1 MKKRI
6 AHIAGGLTTGG
17 VEAVIYNYFSKIDR
31 KDYELYY
38 ITYDTPDP
46 AVKKKFE
53 DIGFHVYEVTK
64 KKENLKK
71 SCKEVYTILKENHI
85 NIVHSHMT
93 LMSFVTSFLGK
104 FCGIKVRIAHSH
116 LALYPTG
123 IKKPVY
129 AFFKFCTRVT
139 STDYMACGKK
149 AGEYLYGKANMKNG
163 RVRIMN
169 NAIDTEK
176 YAYNE
181 EIRNKKREE
190 LQIGDRFCIGHV
202 GRFAEQKN
210 HAYLIDI
217 FYEVH
222 KKKEDAVLLL
232 VGDGPLQE
240 DVKARVHQY
249 GLDDAVI
256 FAGSRDDV
264 GELYQAMDLFVLPS
278 LFEGLAL
285 VLVETQCAGLRILVS
300 DAVTDEI
307 KMTDRMEYLPLHDKK
322 VWVNKILSMT
332 EEIKEENLALRSR
345 GREEVAKSGY
355 DIMTEAK
362 KLDRFYEKR
371 LEGRR

>member
-104 FCGIKVRIAHSH
+104 LCGIKVRIAHSH

-149 AGEYLYGKANMKNG
+149 AG
-163 RVRIMN
+163 
-169 NAIDTEK
+169 
-176 YAYNE
+176 
-181 EIRNKKREE
+181 
-190 LQIGDRFCIGHV
+190 
-202 GRFAEQKN
+202 
-210 HAYLIDI
+210 
-217 FYEVH
+217 
-222 KKKEDAVLLL
+222 
-232 VGDGPLQE
+232 
-240 DVKARVHQY
+240 
-249 GLDDAVI
+249 
-256 FAGSRDDV
+256 
-264 GELYQAMDLFVLPS
+264 
-278 LFEGLAL
+278 
-285 VLVETQCAGLRILVS
+285 
-300 DAVTDEI
+300 
-307 KMTDRMEYLPLHDKK
+307 
-322 VWVNKILSMT
+322 
-332 EEIKEENLALRSR
+332 
-345 GREEVAKSGY
+345 
-355 DIMTEAK
+355 
-362 KLDRFYEKR
+362 
-371 LEGRR
+371 

>member
-104 FCGIKVRIAHSH
+104 LCGIKVRIAHSH

-181 EIRNKKREE
+181 ELRNKKREE

-232 VGDGPLQE
+232 
-240 DVKARVHQY
+240 
-249 GLDDAVI
+249 
-256 FAGSRDDV
+256 
-264 GELYQAMDLFVLPS
+264 
-278 LFEGLAL
+278 
-285 VLVETQCAGLRILVS
+285 LVETQCAGLRILVS

>member
-1 MKKRI
+1 
-6 AHIAGGLTTGG
+6 
-17 VEAVIYNYFSKIDR
+17 
-31 KDYELYY
+31 
-38 ITYDTPDP
+38 
-46 AVKKKFE
+46 
-53 DIGFHVYEVTK
+53 
-64 KKENLKK
+64 
-71 SCKEVYTILKENHI
+71 
-85 NIVHSHMT
+85 MT
-93 LMSFVTSFLGK
+93 
-104 FCGIKVRIAHSH
+104 
-116 LALYPTG
+116 
-123 IKKPVY
+123 
-129 AFFKFCTRVT
+129 
-139 STDYMACGKK
+139 
-149 AGEYLYGKANMKNG
+149 
-163 RVRIMN
+163 
-169 NAIDTEK
+169 
-176 YAYNE
+176 
-181 EIRNKKREE
+181 
-190 LQIGDRFCIGHV
+190 
-202 GRFAEQKN
+202 
-210 HAYLIDI
+210 
-217 FYEVH
+217 YEVH

>member
-104 FCGIKVRIAHSH
+104 LCGIKVRIAHSH
-116 LALYPTG
+116 LALHPTG

-210 HAYLIDI
+210 HAYLIRY
-217 FYEVH
+217 F
-222 KKKEDAVLLL
+222 L
-232 VGDGPLQE
+232 
-240 DVKARVHQY
+240 
-249 GLDDAVI
+249 
-256 FAGSRDDV
+256 
-264 GELYQAMDLFVLPS
+264 
-278 LFEGLAL
+278 
-285 VLVETQCAGLRILVS
+285 
-300 DAVTDEI
+300 
-307 KMTDRMEYLPLHDKK
+307 
-322 VWVNKILSMT
+322 
-332 EEIKEENLALRSR
+332 
-345 GREEVAKSGY
+345 
-355 DIMTEAK
+355 
-362 KLDRFYEKR
+362 
-371 LEGRR
+371 

>member
-1 MKKRI
+1 
-6 AHIAGGLTTGG
+6 
-17 VEAVIYNYFSKIDR
+17 
-31 KDYELYY
+31 
-38 ITYDTPDP
+38 
-46 AVKKKFE
+46 
-53 DIGFHVYEVTK
+53 
-64 KKENLKK
+64 
-71 SCKEVYTILKENHI
+71 
-85 NIVHSHMT
+85 
-93 LMSFVTSFLGK
+93 
-104 FCGIKVRIAHSH
+104 
-116 LALYPTG
+116 
-123 IKKPVY
+123 
-129 AFFKFCTRVT
+129 
-139 STDYMACGKK
+139 
-149 AGEYLYGKANMKNG
+149 MKNG

-307 KMTDRMEYLPLHDKK
+307 KMTDRMEYLPLHVKRYGS
-322 VWVNKILSMT
+322 I
-332 EEIKEENLALRSR
+332 RSF
-345 GREEVAKSGY
+345 
-355 DIMTEAK
+355 
-362 KLDRFYEKR
+362 L
-371 LEGRR
+371 

>member
-104 FCGIKVRIAHSH
+104 LCGIKVRIAHSH

-249 GLDDAVI
+249 GLD
-256 FAGSRDDV
+256 
-264 GELYQAMDLFVLPS
+264 
-278 LFEGLAL
+278 EGLAL

>member
-64 KKENLKK
+64 KKENLRK

-104 FCGIKVRIAHSH
+104 LCGIRVRIAHSH

-149 AGEYLYGKANMKNG
+149 AGEYLYGKNNMKKG

-169 NAIDTEK
+169 NAIDTSK
-176 YAYNE
+176 YEYNE
-181 EIRNKKREE
+181 EIRTKKREE
-190 LQIGDRFCIGHV
+190 LQIGNRFCIGHV

-222 KKKEDAVLLL
+222 KKREDAVLLL

-240 DVKARVHQY
+240 EVKAQAHRY

-307 KMTDRMEYLPLHDKK
+307 KMTDRMEYLPLENKK
-322 VWVNKILSMT
+322 VWVDKILSV
-332 EEIKEENLALRSR
+332 KEENLALRSK

-362 KLDRFYEKR
+362 KLERFYEKR